1 MRFPLLSRSLPAL
14 LVATT
19 MALALPVAA
28 RDDQRRGHDRDHR
41 EHRDD
46 YREFR
51 REHRDERREHR
62 DERRESRREHRDD
75 DREFRREHRDAYRE
89 FHREHRDERRWDR
102 YDHHRDNR
110 RDRARVVYREVYR
123 APAWGYG
130 PGWSYGPPPRHSR
143 HHGPPR
149 WSRGWRIHDYG
160 WAPTYVVI
168 DYPRY
173 GLYHP
178 PRGHHWRR
186 DDRGDWLL
194 VVIATGIIADV
205 VFN

>member
-41 EHRDD
+41 EHRDA
-46 YREFR
+46 YREFH

-62 DERRESRREHRDD
+62 DERRESRREHR
-75 DREFRREHRDAYRE
+75 ESRREHRDAYRE
-89 FHREHRDERRWDR
+89 FRREHRDERRWDR